1 MRTRPLSDYLALAA
15 LTAGLC
21 LVLAGAVFLTSALT
35 RPPDQRVLPGSI
47 APQRTAD
54 YASDRDPSSPHLLPL
69 DDEIVDD
76 ARRDRPR

>member
-1 MRTRPLSDYLALAA
+1 MRTRSLSDYLALVA

-21 LVLAGAVFLTSALT
+21 LALVAAVFLSSTFA
-35 RPPDQRVLPGSI
+35 RPPDQQVLPGSI

-54 YASDRDPSSPHLLPL
+54 YASDRDPSSPLFLPL

-76 ARRDRPR
+76 ARRDGPR